1 MVGRGLNPP
10 HIRYYISDHGYG
22 HASRSIALIRGL
34 QRDIGAIISIRTHT
48 SADFV
53 SRSLFGCQIDK
64 QKNDVGPIMDPATS
78 SVDTV
83 KTEIHLKTWVE
94 SWDNFVQEE
103 TKYCQEHSVNLI
115 ISDITP
121 LAFLVGKECG
131 IPSVA
136 VSNFTWDLIY
146 SELFGE
152 IREVKMIRDAYS
164 CADIALVLPLHEPM
178 SVFKKQHRVPLLT
191 RPITSPRDKMRA
203 YNRIESDDIMV
214 YIGSGLSVNMIPDC
228 LDQLVKSGYKI
239 LLSGNYHHKND
250 GIIHI
255 PSKVTETQ
263 NYIGMCDLVVTKSAY
278 STVSEAIQG
287 KIPLLMYHRDGIAE
301 DPYIIDPVVSAKIGK
316 ATTWSNVNSGDWIE
330 DIPSLLSQKNQYD
343 TCNDIFMRDGVKE
356 CIDYIRTLL

>member
-1 MVGRGLNPP
+1 LNPP

-34 QRDIGAIISIRTHT
+34 QREIGAVVSIRTHT

-53 SRSLFGCQIDK
+53 SRSLFGCRIDK

-78 SVDTV
+78 SVDTA
-83 KTEIHLKTWVE
+83 KTEKHLKTWLR
-94 SWDNFVQEE
+94 SWDHFLEE
-103 TKYCQEHSVNLI
+103 EIKYCQEHSVDLI

-121 LAFLVGKECG
+121 HAFLVGKECG

-146 SELFGE
+146 SELFGDTS
-152 IREVKMIRDAYS
+152 EVKMIRDAYS

-191 RPITSPRDKMRA
+191 RSISVPRDEMRA
-203 YNRIESDDIMV
+203 YHHIEPDDIVV
-214 YIGSGLSVNMIPDC
+214 YIGSGLSVNMIPAC
-228 LDQLVKSGYKI
+228 LDQLVESGYKI
-239 LLSGNYHHKND
+239 VLSGNVSHKND
-250 GIIHI
+250 EIMHI

-301 DPYIIDPVVSAKIGK
+301 DSYIIDPVVSAKIGK
-316 ATTWSNVNSGDWIE
+316 ATTWSNINSGEWIA
-330 DIPSLLSQKNQYD
+330 DIPSLVSLKNHYD
-343 TCNDIFMRDGVKE
+343 TCSDMFMRDGVKE
-356 CIDYIRTLL
+356 CIDYIRTIL